1 MSKKRK
7 LYDLSFKFL
16 ISAFFAVKITWSH
29 ALLLTC
35 LYSQFLLITG
45 APGFLL
51 MELDR
56 FPKLW
61 IFLEGLEGY
70 KLNQIKLNT
79 HMEKKHLDVLS
90 H

>member
-1 MSKKRK
+1 MCGRKK

-16 ISAFFAVKITWSH
+16 IAFSGVKITCSR

-79 HMEKKHLDVLS
+79 HTEKKHLDVLS